1 MLLHYIHLLV
11 SHTAVENLFIE
22 LIEWLGIWIAMHPVV
37 CYDTIDTTWLL
48 AGAAILTTKC
58 YKIFP
63 V

>member
-1 MLLHYIHLLV
+1 MYAVTLHSFTCFTYCCG
-11 SHTAVENLFIE
+11 EE

-37 CYDTIDTTWLL
+37 CYDTIVTSWLL
-48 AGAAILTTKC
+48 AGAARLTTKR